1 MFYYQLLYIKTLE
14 KNPQLFLNQTLFII
28 YLPLEDSWEA
38 MEKFTGVRLKL
49 IPDIEKEQLVESM
62 IRGGNFIIFKG
73 YAGANKKVL
82 KLRGPNKPTFYSI
95 YLNANNLYGHSI

>member
-1 MFYYQLLYIKTLE
+1 
-14 KNPQLFLNQTLFII
+14 
-28 YLPLEDSWEA
+28 

-95 YLNANNLYGHSI
+95 YLNANNLYGHSIWFKLFFPEKINFDIYGGDGS